1 MFVERVG
8 LAVYI
13 QSLKH
18 AKQLRRFG
26 NVHYVSSKQKYVVI
40 YINLDQLEVT
50 KEKLNSL
57 HFVKRVEPSKRPEVQ
72 TEYQNAKPDKAK
84 QYDYKMGL

>member
-26 NVHYVSSKQKYVVI
+26 NVHYVSSKQKYVVL
-40 YINLDQLEVT
+40 YINYDQLEEAR
-50 KEKLNSL
+50 KNGCS
-57 HFVKRVEPSKRPEVQ
+57 HFISSSV
-72 TEYQNAKPDKAK
+72 
-84 QYDYKMGL
+84 